1 MKNIYIIG
9 AQCTGKT
16 TLVNALENC
25 FKRNT
30 DVNKDQCPLVIREV
44 ARQVLEEK
52 HFNRIDI
59 TTSPSRAL
67 ELQQHI
73 LAAQYDAET
82 TACSTN
88 SVAWYICDR
97 SGLDPIAY
105 TKCFVGEGAVAEM
118 LSSGTWQELENRMK
132 KGIVIL
138 CEAGCRW
145 LTDDGVR
152 LMPKDVEDWMR
163 IDVAFRDL
171 LKARGIRFS
180 VLTRDLV
187 ELKDRIECV
196 HSFVEVAQSGTS
208 DGTFGQ
214 DL

>member
-1 MKNIYIIG
+1 MKSIYIIG

-16 TLVNALENC
+16 TLVNALEDC
-25 FKRNT
+25 FKRST
-30 DVNKDQCPLVIREV
+30 DAKKDQCPLVIREV
-44 ARQVLEEK
+44 ARKVLKEK

-59 TTSPSRAL
+59 TTSPKRAL
-67 ELQQHI
+67 ELQQDI

-105 TKCFVGEGAVAEM
+105 TKCFVGESAAAEM
-118 LSSGTWQELENRMK
+118 LSSEIWQELESRMK

-152 LMPKDVEDWMR
+152 LMPKDDEDWMR
-163 IDVAFRDL
+163 VDVAFREL
-171 LKARGIRFS
+171 LKTRGIRFS
-180 VLTRDLV
+180 SLSKDVE
-187 ELKDRIECV
+187 ELKDRIDCV
-196 HSFVEVAQSGTS
+196 YSYVEMAQRETS
-208 DGTFGQ
+208 
-214 DL
+214 

>member
-1 MKNIYIIG
+1 MKSIYIIG

-16 TLVNALENC
+16 TLVNALENR
-25 FKRNT
+25 FKGT
-30 DVNKDQCPLVIREV
+30 TAVNKDRCPLVIREV
-44 ARQVLEEK
+44 ARKVLEEK
-52 HFNRIDI
+52 RFNRIDI
-59 TTSPSRAL
+59 TTSPERAF

-82 TACSTN
+82 TACLTSPVT
-88 SVAWYICDR
+88 WYLCDR

-105 TKCFVGEGAVAEM
+105 TKCFVGEDAAAEM
-118 LSSGTWQELENRMK
+118 LSSEIWQELESRMK

-163 IDVAFRDL
+163 VDVAFRDL
-171 LKARGIRFS
+171 LKTRGIRFS
-180 VLTRDLV
+180 ILSKDV
-187 ELKDRIECV
+187 EKLEDRIDCV
-196 HSFVEVAQSGTS
+196 HSYVEMAQRETS
-208 DGTFGQ
+208 R
-214 DL
+214 